1 MAVTPTPYPLHPSS
15 MRRTLIAV
23 AIAVAVSFPAV
34 SHAQTGEALI
44 QKVGRGTP
52 VPDPTFPADR
62 SLQYRIAWNVT
73 AAPEKPDGVVG
84 GFRRPA
90 NFLTMTDAE
99 GVPRENVHLAIIV
112 YGGAARSLMN
122 DAAYKAANGVANASI
137 PLLEALDGAGV
148 EIIVCGQAIANQKI
162 TRDQLL
168 PFVKVATSA
177 TMARA
182 TLAARGYST
191 FQE

>member
-1 MAVTPTPYPLHPSS
+1 
-15 MRRTLIAV
+15 MRYTLAAV
-23 AIAVAVSFPAV
+23 AITLCLSFPAA

-44 QKVGRGTP
+44 RELGTSTP
-52 VPDPTFPADR
+52 VPNPTFPADR
-62 SLQYRIAWNVT
+62 SLEYRVAWDVT
-73 AAPEKPDGVVG
+73 AAPEKPGELAG

-99 GVPRENVHLAIIV
+99 GVPRSQVHLAVIV
-112 YGGAARSLMN
+112 FGGATRSLMN
-122 DAAYKAANGVANASI
+122 DAAYRAANGVGNGSV
-137 PLLEALDGAGV
+137 PLLEALHAAGV
-148 EIIVCGQAIANQKI
+148 EIIVCGQALANQKL

-182 TLAARGYST
+182 TLAARGYAT
-191 FQE
+191 FPQ

>member
-1 MAVTPTPYPLHPSS
+1 
-15 MRRTLIAV
+15 MRRTLVAV

-44 QKVGRGTP
+44 QEVGRGTP
-52 VPDPTFPADR
+52 VANPTFPADR
-62 SLQYRIAWNVT
+62 SLQYRIAWNVNT
-73 AAPEKPDGVVG
+73 APEKPGEPVS

-112 YGGAARSLMN
+112 YGGATRSLLN
-122 DAAYKAANGVANASI
+122 DAAYRAANGVANGSI
-137 PLLEALDGAGV
+137 PLLEALNGAGV
-148 EIIVCGQAIANQKI
+148 EIIVCGQAVANQKI

-191 FQE
+191 F